1 MKKEIHYII
10 QELFVESCQQER
22 GETLKKIMD
31 EYLGFIKQ
39 EIWESAGWESFLKS
53 GEAHCD

>member
-39 EIWESAGWESFLKS
+39 EYGKAQVGRVF
-53 GEAHCD
+53 